1 MPYILKIT
9 KEKPPI
15 EFLSLGELA
24 EICGKSKEAL
34 KKLIFRGILPD
45 ANFRTPRI
53 KSKTGDMIEGYRL
66 YSKDILVPKLSEY
79 IKKNIH
85 RGKLITIEQRSELIN
100 LFEEEREYFNNYKNS

>member
-1 MPYILKIT
+1 MPYTLKISRN
-9 KEKPPI
+9 KPAI

-34 KKLIFRGILPD
+34 KKLILRGILPD
-45 ANFRTPRI
+45 ANYRSPKI
-53 KSKTGDMIEGYRL
+53 KAKDGSDIEGYRL

-85 RGKLITIEQRSELIN
+85 RGKLITIEQRSELII
-100 LFEEEREYFNNYKNS
+100 LFEEEREYFENYKK